1 MAFPSRRR
9 RLGECANSLLQ
20 SARLGDRCLGARMVR
35 SQAFTSSSGGGGDG
49 GGWDGGVRNTAFLV
63 ATAIVLEGRIAAH
76 LRLPLWTHHV
86 DRGGELRHPRS
97 VHVAR
102 VAGTQAYRGTFV

>member
-1 MAFPSRRR
+1 
-9 RLGECANSLLQ
+9 
-20 SARLGDRCLGARMVR
+20 MVR
-35 SQAFTSSSGGGGDG
+35 SQALTSSSGDGGGGGGDG

-97 VHVAR
+97 VHVAW
-102 VAGTQAYRGTFV
+102 VAGTQAHRGTSV